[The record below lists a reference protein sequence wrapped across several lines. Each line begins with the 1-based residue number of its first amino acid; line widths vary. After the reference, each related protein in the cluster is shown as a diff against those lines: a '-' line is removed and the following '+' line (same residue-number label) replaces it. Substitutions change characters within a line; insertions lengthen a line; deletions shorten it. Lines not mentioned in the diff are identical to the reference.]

1 MNMKDKKHVGLPDYN
16 VESKKKRRAE
26 KEAAPKK
33 RIMKFPAEALDF
45 CEESSAATP
54 FKSHAERP
62 KMSALVGIICC
73 HFL

>member
-1 MNMKDKKHVGLPDYN
+1 MGQPDYN
-16 VESKKKRRAE
+16 VESKKEKRTE

-33 RIMKFPAEALDF
+33 KNMKFPAEALDF

-54 FKSHAERP
+54 FKSHAERH
-62 KMSALVGIICC
+62 KMSALVGIICS